1 MKRMFLA
8 ALILSAW
15 LATAAEE
22 PRTFDLQSPVT
33 LKAQESFAGTW
44 NIATVVPVG
53 AAKDAKQLVFRKD
66 WTYAALDKDGK
77 ELWAGTYELD
87 PTATPPIW
95 DHRSDDAKKKGGDAL
110 GIYDLKGDALKV
122 SVVVG
127 VWADKKWSGKARP
140 TGFDPAGADATLEL
154 TRAK

>member
-1 MKRMFLA
+1 MKYL
-8 ALILSAW
+8 LLSALLLSVW
-15 LATAAEE
+15 LNFAAEE
-22 PRTFDLQSPVT
+22 PKVFDLKSPAT
-33 LKAQESFAGTW
+33 LKSQESFAGTW
-44 NIATVVPVG
+44 NIATVVPAG

-77 ELWAGTYELD
+77 ELWGGTYELD

-110 GIYDLKGDALKV
+110 GIYQLNGDTLKV

-127 VWADKKWSGKARP
+127 VWTDKKWSGKPRP

>member
-1 MKRMFLA
+1 ML
-8 ALILSAW
+8 LSVVLFNAW
-15 LATAAEE
+15 LAIAAEE
-22 PRTFDLQSPVT
+22 PKVFDLKSPAA
-33 LKAQESFAGTW
+33 LESQKSFAGTW
-44 NIATVVPVG
+44 DIAKVIPTG

-110 GIYDLKGDALKV
+110 GIYEITGDALKV

-127 VWADKKWSGKARP
+127 VWIDKKWSGKSRP
-140 TGFDPAGADATLEL
+140 TGFDPAGADASLEL

>member
-1 MKRMFLA
+1 MNRL
-8 ALILSAW
+8 LLSALLFSAF

-22 PRTFDLQSPVT
+22 PRTFDLKSPAT
-33 LKAQESFAGTW
+33 LKALDAFAGTW
-44 NIATVVPVG
+44 DILKTTPAG

-66 WTYAALDKDGK
+66 WTYAALGADGK

-95 DHRSDDAKKKGGDAL
+95 DHRSDEGKKKGGDAL
-110 GIYDLKGDALKV
+110 GIYELKGDTLKV

-127 VWADKKWSGKARP
+127 VWADKKWSGKPRP
-140 TGFDPAGADATLEL
+140 TAFDPAGADATLEL